1 MAQHQQ
7 EQVAPEYEE
16 RVVTINR
23 CAKVVKGGRRFSF
36 SALVVV
42 GNKKGRI
49 GYGLGKA
56 KEVAEAIRKGSE
68 AAHKNLI
75 DIKILNGTVPHYVK
89 QKFGSSQIVLRPALP
104 GTGVI
109 SGPSARAVLELAGI
123 HDILTKTY
131 GSTNPQNVVRATFE
145 GLAVQRTFE
154 DFKALRSK

>member
-1 MAQHQQ
+1 
-7 EQVAPEYEE
+7 
-16 RVVTINR
+16 
-23 CAKVVKGGRRFSF
+23 
-36 SALVVV
+36 
-42 GNKKGRI
+42 
-49 GYGLGKA
+49 
-56 KEVAEAIRKGSE
+56 
-68 AAHKNLI
+68 
-75 DIKILNGTVPHYVK
+75 VK

-131 GSTNPQNVVRATFE
+131 GSTNPQNVVRATID